1 MSAVAGLIA
10 VCCFTLFG
18 SELRAQD
25 PARIPV
31 IVDTD
36 IGTDIDDAFALA
48 LLLQCPELELRGI
61 TTVSG
66 DAPLRARL
74 AAKLLSLAGDP
85 WGGVPVYAGTT
96 GPVQPLAQG
105 EWARDF
111 TAPNLHLSG
120 GVEFL
125 RDEINRHPG
134 RITLLALGELTNIAA
149 LLTDNPRI
157 AGRIRRIVL
166 MGGALARGYDDGSPA
181 VPEWNIRSNVAAA
194 RTVFASGVPLTM
206 VPLDV
211 TIMLKLD
218 AGARARIFS
227 HGTPV
232 NAALAALTATW
243 QGTNPWKLVH
253 PVLFDSLPVAL
264 LARPALAETMAR
276 HIEIAP
282 DGLTRAW
289 PGAPNAD
296 VVVRAPPEEF
306 FAFNHVRLSA
316 PSAPVR

>member
-66 DAPLRARL
+66 DAPLRAR
-74 AAKLLSLAGDP
+74 
-85 WGGVPVYAGTT
+85 
-96 GPVQPLAQG
+96 
-105 EWARDF
+105 
-111 TAPNLHLSG
+111 
-120 GVEFL
+120 
-125 RDEINRHPG
+125 
-134 RITLLALGELTNIAA
+134 
-149 LLTDNPRI
+149 
-157 AGRIRRIVL
+157 
-166 MGGALARGYDDGSPA
+166 
-181 VPEWNIRSNVAAA
+181 
-194 RTVFASGVPLTM
+194 
-206 VPLDV
+206 
-211 TIMLKLD
+211 
-218 AGARARIFS
+218 
-227 HGTPV
+227 
-232 NAALAALTATW
+232 LAALTATW